1 MTHKS
6 IAEELSGHR
15 NRNRELRTEFE
26 RRKVDV
32 NEPRPIEFHFWSW
45 TQRDAALLGRSLYQ
59 MGFLVRR
66 LAPAP
71 TEDDPERWAVEA
83 GAKIVAH
90 PECEEPVLDMADYIG
105 STNALLEYVVNDNA
119 QAFIVVTESGILHEM
134 SKRAPNKQLI
144 AAPPE
149 ANCHCNECPFMRLNT
164 LEKVCQALERL
175 EPRVEMSDTL
185 REAALRPLERMLSI
199 S

>member
-83 GAKIVAH
+83 GAKI
-90 PECEEPVLDMADYIG
+90 PI
-105 STNALLEYVVNDNA
+105 A
-119 QAFIVVTESGILHEM
+119 QAIGDELADKLVNL
-134 SKRAPNKQLI
+134 
-144 AAPPE
+144 AAAE
-149 ANCHCNECPFMRLNT
+149 DAVFDGWGT
-164 LEKVCQALERL
+164 SV
-175 EPRVEMSDTL
+175 
-185 REAALRPLERMLSI
+185 
-199 S
+199 